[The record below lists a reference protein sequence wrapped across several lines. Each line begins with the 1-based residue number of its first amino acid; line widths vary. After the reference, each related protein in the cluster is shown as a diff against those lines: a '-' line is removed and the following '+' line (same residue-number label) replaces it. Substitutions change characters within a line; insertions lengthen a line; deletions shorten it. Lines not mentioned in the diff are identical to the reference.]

1 MAKVFIDAGHGGHDP
16 GAIGSRSREKDNVL
30 KVANRL
36 KVLLESH
43 GHTVRMSRSTDVY
56 IALSE
61 RARLANTWGADYFIS
76 LHNNAATASASG
88 FETFIYNGPIQSKT
102 TGFQNSIHA
111 AIIKGIGI
119 HDRGKKRA
127 NFAVLRESRMP
138 AVLVEYA
145 FITNAND
152 EKILINEVEKLA
164 QLTANGIV
172 NYAGSSK
179 PITPP
184 KKEVDEMAQQ
194 LPKTQQNDMK
204 ALLQRAYNNKVFSEN
219 HTSKVSTMTRGEALD
234 LLISYVARTSQ

>member
-16 GAIGSRSREKDNVL
+16 GAIGSQSREKDNVL

-36 KVLLESH
+36 KILLESH

-56 IALSE
+56 ITLSE
-61 RARLANTWGADYFIS
+61 RARLANTWGANYFLS
-76 LHNNAATASASG
+76 LHNNAATASATG
-88 FETFIYNGPIQSKT
+88 FETFIYNGPVQSKT
-102 TGFQNSIHA
+102 TGFQNAIHA

-119 HDRGKKRA
+119 RDRGRKRA

-138 AVLVEYA
+138 AVLIEYA

-152 EKILINEVEKLA
+152 EKLLMNEVEKLA

-179 PITPP
+179 PTSP
-184 KKEVDEMAQQ
+184 KKEVDEMSQQ
-194 LPKTQQNDMK
+194 LPKTQQNDMR
-204 ALLQRAYNNKVFSEN
+204 ALLQRAYNNNFFSEN
-219 HTSKVSTMTRGEALD
+219 HTSKVATMTRGEALD
-234 LLISYVARTSQ
+234 LLISYVARTSK